1 MSRAPFAALA
11 LLLWAGARAAVAEVR
26 EISQGVEIPATS
38 FALLDDAT
46 AISANPAGL
55 AWVRG
60 LDLSYV
66 NERTFHGGAGQ
77 ADAVFLAGGLG
88 PIAIG
93 TAIDWVHLGS
103 DCLAATPCYRRFTI
117 GGALRFGRLAL
128 GVSHH
133 GFSSGTSNAYSG
145 LGSWDFG
152 ALLRPARWLSLG
164 YTLLDGNEPQFG
176 SLPAHVADPRE
187 PDSGVIGPTPILLP
201 RRHVAAIGVRPFGE
215 DFTFAFDARFR
226 ACGTGEPCGFD
237 SPDVGLTIEAR
248 VLRGLTFVGQV
259 GYEQRRAA
267 LLAPVQAGPF
277 FGFLTNDS
285 AWRFQVGAQIDFAHL
300 GVRSAP
306 RFHGSDTGTLS
317 TAIRLSTQAWPGI
330 SFSPATAA
338 DVDLDKALRRP
349 GFDVKDLVFGSEH
362 RDPLARTLEM
372 LSRISRDGSVKAVV
386 LRSRGL
392 PLGAGRS
399 EELRAGIE
407 GLQRAGKRVLFYLE
421 SGGDLD
427 YAVASVADRI
437 LVAPQAI
444 LAVNGFSA
452 TALFAGAGLEK
463 LGVKAE
469 FVRVGAYKNA
479 PDVFTRSDMSQE
491 QREVTNAL
499 LDDVFGRYVSE
510 VSRKRHLDEGK
521 FRRLLD
527 RGLLTPQEALRE
539 GLVDGL
545 AYPDQLEEEVRKV
558 LGGSSAFLRK
568 TSLDRPSVKDDRWA
582 PRPRIGVVRVEGD
595 IARGSGGS
603 SPFGGVEIAGSDTIA
618 RRIHALADDPS
629 VRAIV
634 VRIDSPGGDGTA
646 SDLIW
651 RELIRAREEKHKPV
665 VASMGDVAASGGYY
679 VAVAA
684 EQIYAEPSTI
694 TGSIGVFIGKFD
706 LHSLY
711 GGLGLTLVTNKR
723 GESADLFTTARPLTD
738 AERQMMQGWVDAF
751 YEQFVERVAKG
762 RNLSTQQVDAL
773 GRGRVWSGAQ
783 AMERG
788 LVDRMGG
795 LPDALREAR
804 RRAGFEPG
812 DEVAVDDPG
821 RSESRIGPDVQVLPA
836 QLRGLSE
843 GAARVL
849 SLLGEPGTLRAA
861 LPFDLE
867 VH

>member
-1 MSRAPFAALA
+1 MSRARLAALA
-11 LLLWAGARAAVAEVR
+11 LLFWACATAAVAQVR

-55 AWVRG
+55 GYVRG
-60 LDLSYV
+60 LGFDYV
-66 NERTFHGGAGQ
+66 HERTFRDVQH
-77 ADAVFLAGGLG
+77 ADALFLAAGAG
-88 PIAIG
+88 PIAVG
-93 TAIDWVHLGS
+93 SSLEWVHTGS
-103 DCLAATPCYRRFTI
+103 ECVAATPCFRRFTI
-117 GGALRFGRLAL
+117 GGALRFGRLSL
-128 GVSHH
+128 GVARH
-133 GFSSGTSNAYSG
+133 GFSSDESSAYAS

-152 ALLRPARWLSLG
+152 VLLRPARWLSLG
-164 YTLLDGNEPQFG
+164 YTVLDTNEPAFASQVI
-176 SLPAHVADPRE
+176 SAIPAT
-187 PDSGVIGPTPILLP
+187 SGHLP
-201 RRHVAAIGVRPFGE
+201 RRHVAAIGLRPFGE
-215 DFTFAFDARFR
+215 RVTFGIDARFR
-226 ACGTGEPCGFD
+226 ACDESGQACGID
-237 SPDVGLTIEAR
+237 SPDGALTVEAR
-248 VLRGLTFVGQV
+248 VLRGLTLLGQA
-259 GYEQRRAA
+259 GFDQRRAGIGA
-267 LLAPVQAGPF
+267 ATDTTF
-277 FGFLTNDS
+277 
-285 AWRFQVGAQIDFAHL
+285 RFQIGAQIDFAHL
-300 GVRSAP
+300 GLRSAP
-306 RFHGSDTGTLS
+306 RFRGGDPGTLS
-317 TAIRLSTQAWPGI
+317 TEIRLTTQPWEGV
-330 SFSPATAA
+330 SFAPATAA

-349 GFDVKDLVFGSEH
+349 GFDIKDLVFGSEH
-362 RDPLARTLEM
+362 RDPLERTLEM
-372 LSRISRDGSVKAVV
+372 FSRLSRDGSVKAVV
-386 LRSRGL
+386 LRTRGM

-399 EELRAGIE
+399 EELREGIE
-407 GLQRAGKRVLFYLE
+407 GLRRAGKKVLFYLE

-437 LVAPQAI
+437 VVAPQAI

-568 TSLDRPSVKDDRWA
+568 TSLEQPSVRDDRWA
-582 PRPRIGVVRVEGD
+582 PRPRIGIVRVEGD

-603 SPFGGVEIAGSDTIA
+603 SPFGGVEIAGSDSIA
-618 RRIHALADDPS
+618 RRIHALADDPA

-651 RELIRAREEKHKPV
+651 RELVRAREEKHKPV

-684 EQIYAEPSTI
+684 DRIYAEPSTI

-751 YEQFVERVAKG
+751 YAEFVDRVASG
-762 RNLSTQQVDAL
+762 RKMSSSQVDAL

-783 AMERG
+783 ALQRG

-795 LPDALREAR
+795 LRDALVDAKQ
-804 RRAGFEPG
+804 RAGFDPG
-812 DEVAVDDPG
+812 DEVAIDDPG
-821 RSESRIGPDVQVLPA
+821 RSESRLGPDVSVLPE
-836 QLRGLSE
+836 QLRGLGE
-843 GAARVL
+843 GAARL
-849 SLLGEPGTLRAA
+849 LALLGEPGTLRAA

>member
-1 MSRAPFAALA
+1 MSRARAAALA
-11 LLLWAGARAAVAEVR
+11 LLLWACARAAVAEVR

-60 LDLSYV
+60 LGFDYV
-66 NERTFHGGAGQ
+66 HERTFRDVRH
-77 ADAVFLAGGLG
+77 ADALFLAAGAG

-93 TAIDWVHLGS
+93 SSLEWVHLGS
-103 DCLAATPCYRRFTI
+103 DCIPTAPCFRRFTI
-117 GGALRFGRLAL
+117 GGAVRFGRLSL
-128 GVSHH
+128 GVARH
-133 GFSSGTSNAYSG
+133 GFSSDESSAYAS

-152 ALLRPARWLSLG
+152 ALLRPSRWLSLG
-164 YTLLDGNEPQFG
+164 YTLLDANEPAFAGQIPGTTAAG
-176 SLPAHVADPRE
+176 SGH
-187 PDSGVIGPTPILLP
+187 LP
-201 RRHVAAIGVRPFGE
+201 RRHVAAIGLRPFGE
-215 DFTFAFDARFR
+215 KVTFGVDARFR
-226 ACGTGEPCGFD
+226 ACDDSGQACGID
-237 SPDVGLTIEAR
+237 SPDGSLTVEAR
-248 VLRGLTFVGQV
+248 VLTGLTLLGQA
-259 GYEQRRAA
+259 GFDQRRA
-267 LLAPVQAGPF
+267 GT
-277 FGFLTNDS
+277 GS
-285 AWRFQVGAQIDFAHL
+285 ATDTTFRFQIGAQIDFAHL
-300 GVRSAP
+300 GLRSAP
-306 RFHGSDTGTLS
+306 RFRGGDAGTLS
-317 TAIRLSTQAWPGI
+317 TSIRLTTQAWPGV
-330 SFSPATAA
+330 SLAPATAA
-338 DVDLDKALRRP
+338 DVDLDSALRRP
-349 GFDVKDLVFGSEH
+349 GFDPKDLLFGSEH
-362 RDPLARTLEM
+362 RDPLTRTLEM
-372 LSRISRDGSVKAVV
+372 LSRLSRDGSVKAVV
-386 LRSRGL
+386 LRTRGL

-407 GLQRAGKRVLFYLE
+407 GLQRAGKKVVFYLE

-499 LDDVFGRYVSE
+499 LDDVFGRYVSG

-539 GLVDGL
+539 GLIDGL

-684 EQIYAEPSTI
+684 DQIYAEPSTI

-762 RNLSTQQVDAL
+762 RNLSAQQVDAL

-795 LPDALREAR
+795 LTDALREAR
-804 RRAGFEPG
+804 RRAGFEAG
-812 DEVAVDDPG
+812 EEIAVDDPG

>member
-1 MSRAPFAALA
+1 MRCAPTIEVSMSRARLAALA
-11 LLLWAGARAAVAEVR
+11 LLFWSCAAAAVAEVR

-55 AWVRG
+55 AFVRG
-60 LDLSYV
+60 LGFDYV
-66 NERTFHGGAGQ
+66 HERTFRDVQH
-77 ADAVFLAGGLG
+77 ADGLFLAAGGG

-93 TAIDWVHLGS
+93 SSLEWVHLGS
-103 DCLAATPCYRRFTI
+103 ECVPTTPCFRRFTI
-117 GGALRFGRLAL
+117 GGALRFGRLSL
-128 GVSHH
+128 GAARH
-133 GFSSGTSNAYSG
+133 GFSTDESAAYAG

-164 YTLLDGNEPQFG
+164 YTLLDANEPAFAGQ
-176 SLPAHVADPRE
+176 
-187 PDSGVIGPTPILLP
+187 VIGTPATSGHLP
-201 RRHVAAIGVRPFGE
+201 RRHVAAIGLRPFGE
-215 DFTFAFDARFR
+215 RVSFGLDARFR
-226 ACGTGEPCGFD
+226 ACDESGQACGID
-237 SPDVGLTIEAR
+237 SPDASLTVEAR
-248 VLRGLTFVGQV
+248 VTSGLTLLGQA
-259 GYEQRRAA
+259 GFDQRRA
-267 LLAPVQAGPF
+267 GI
-277 FGFLTNDS
+277 GS
-285 AWRFQVGAQIDFAHL
+285 ATDTTFRFQVGAQIDFAHL
-300 GVRSAP
+300 GLRSAP
-306 RFHGSDTGTLS
+306 RFRGGDPGTLS
-317 TAIRLSTQAWPGI
+317 TSIRMTTQAWPGL
-330 SFSPATAA
+330 SFAPATAA

-349 GFDVKDLVFGSEH
+349 GFDFKDLVFGSEH

-372 LSRISRDGSVKAVV
+372 LSRLSRDGSVKAVV
-386 LRSRGL
+386 LRSGGL

-399 EELRAGIE
+399 EELRAGID
-407 GLQRAGKRVLFYLE
+407 GLQRAGKKVLFYLE

-499 LDDVFGRYVSE
+499 LDDVYGRYVSG

-558 LGGSSAFLRK
+558 LGGSTAFLRK
-568 TSLDRPSVKDDRWA
+568 TSLDHPSVRDDRWA
-582 PRPRIGVVRVEGD
+582 PRPRIAVVRVEGD
-595 IARGSGGS
+595 IARGAGGS

-618 RRIHALADDPS
+618 RRIHQLADDPA

-651 RELIRAREEKHKPV
+651 RELVRAREEKHKPV

-684 EQIYAEPSTI
+684 DQIYAEPSTI

-723 GESADLFTTARPLTD
+723 GESADLFSTARPLTD
-738 AERQMMQGWVDAF
+738 DERRMMQGWVDSF
-751 YEQFVERVAKG
+751 YDQFVDRVAKG
-762 RNLSTQQVDAL
+762 RKLSPAQVDAL

-783 AMERG
+783 ALERG

-795 LPDALREAR
+795 LVDALREAKQ
-804 RRAGFEPG
+804 RAGFGPG
-812 DEVAVDDPG
+812 DEVALDDPG
-821 RSESRIGPDVQVLPA
+821 RSESRVGPDVQLLPE
-836 QLRGLSE
+836 QLRAISE
-843 GAARVL
+843 GTARVL
-849 SLLGEPGTLRAA
+849 ALLGEPGTLRAA

>member
-1 MSRAPFAALA
+1 MSRVRLAALA
-11 LLLWAGARAAVAEVR
+11 LLVWAFSSAADAQVR

-46 AISANPAGL
+46 ALSANPAGL

-60 LDLSYV
+60 LGFDYV
-66 NERTFHGGAGQ
+66 HERTFRDVQHADGLFLAAGAGP
-77 ADAVFLAGGLG
+77 V
-88 PIAIG
+88 AIG
-93 TAIDWVHLGS
+93 SSLEWMHTGS
-103 DCLAATPCYRRFTI
+103 DCLPATPCFRRFTI
-117 GGALRFGRLAL
+117 GGALRFGRLSL
-128 GVSHH
+128 GLARH
-133 GFSSGTSNAYSG
+133 GFSSDESASYAG

-152 ALLRPARWLSLG
+152 ALLRPFRWLSLG
-164 YTLLDGNEPQFG
+164 YTVLDTNEPAFAG
-176 SLPAHVADPRE
+176 AA
-187 PDSGVIGPTPILLP
+187 ITPFPSDHLP
-201 RRHVAAIGVRPFGE
+201 RRHIAAIGLRPFGE
-215 DFTFAFDARFR
+215 RFTFGIDARFR
-226 ACGTGEPCGFD
+226 ACDGSGEFCGLG
-237 SPDVGLTIEAR
+237 SPDAAVTVEAR
-248 VLRGLTFVGQV
+248 VLTGLTLLGQAGFDRRRGGPLPAMPVGQ
-259 GYEQRRAA
+259 GTQ
-267 LLAPVQAGPF
+267 PF
-277 FGFLTNDS
+277 VDGTGTTF
-285 AWRFQVGAQIDFAHL
+285 RFQIGAQFDFAHL
-300 GVRSAP
+300 GLRSAP
-306 RFHGSDTGTLS
+306 RFHGGDPGTLS
-317 TAIRLSTQAWPGI
+317 TAIRLSTEAWPGV
-330 SFSPATAA
+330 SLAPATAE

-349 GFDVKDLVFGSEH
+349 GFEFSSLLFGTEH
-362 RDPLARTLEM
+362 RDPLERTLELFAR
-372 LSRISRDGSVKAVV
+372 LSHEDSVKAVV
-386 LRSRGL
+386 LRTRGL

-407 GLQRAGKRVLFYLE
+407 GLRRAGKKVLFYLE

-427 YAVASVADRI
+427 YAVASAADRI
-437 LVAPQAI
+437 VVAPQAI

-469 FVRVGAYKNA
+469 FVRVGTYKNA

-510 VSRKRHLDEGK
+510 VTRKRHLDEGK

-527 RGLLTPQEALRE
+527 RGLVTPQEALRE

-558 LGGSSAFLRK
+558 LGGGSISLRK
-568 TSLDRPSVKDDRWA
+568 TSLDRPAVRDDRWV

-595 IARGSGGS
+595 IARGAGGS

-651 RELIRAREEKHKPV
+651 RELVRAREEKHKPV

-684 EQIYAEPSTI
+684 DRIYAEPSTI

-706 LHSLY
+706 LHNLY
-711 GGLGLTLVTNKR
+711 GGLGLTMVTNKR
-723 GESADLFTTARPLTD
+723 GESADLFTTTRPLTD

-751 YEQFVERVAKG
+751 YSEFVGRVAQG
-762 RNLSTQQVDAL
+762 RKMSPAQVDAL
-773 GRGRVWSGAQ
+773 ARGRVWSGAQ
-783 AMERG
+783 AVERG
-788 LVDRMGG
+788 LVDRLGG
-795 LPDALREAR
+795 LRDALADAKQ
-804 RRAGFEPG
+804 RAGFGPG
-812 DEVAVDDPG
+812 DEVAIDDPG
-821 RSESRIGPDVQVLPA
+821 RAESRLGPDVSVLPE
-836 QLRGLSE
+836 QIRGLSE
-843 GAARVL
+843 GAARL
-849 SLLGEPGTLRAA
+849 LALLGEPGTLRAA